1 MGFLVLGG
9 AWALMKHLCAGL
21 FDIAAQ
27 GEKYVVD
34 SNVEGNISL
43 WFS

>member
-1 MGFLVLGG
+1 
-9 AWALMKHLCAGL
+9 MKHLCAGL
-21 FDIAAQ
+21 FDICAGLFDIAVQ
-27 GEKYVVD
+27 GEKYVGD